1 MAAPP
6 GKEFITVAQAS
17 EITPGTGKV
26 VRVGRD
32 EIALFNVEG
41 RFCAIDNTCPHA
53 GAPIGVHLFDGR
65 VATCGYHG
73 MRFDVT
79 TGDCPDAC
87 GWSVQTYATR
97 VEGDEVQ
104 IAVWKD

>member
-1 MAAPP
+1 MIPPP
-6 GKEFITVAQAS
+6 GKEFVTVAQVS
-17 EITPGTGKV
+17 EIEPGAGKV

-32 EIALFNVEG
+32 EIALFNVDG
-41 RFCAIDNTCPHA
+41 RFFAIDNTCPHA

-87 GWSVQTYATR
+87 GWSVQTYITR
-97 VEGDEVQ
+97 VVDDQVQ
-104 IAVWKD
+104 VAVWKD